1 MMDVDAA
8 ARFADHRP
16 PYRRL
21 TPPPVADARTRG
33 YYPPPSPSR
42 AEPAS
47 AYDVDA
53 DRRFPPGDRRDWQ
66 FDRRREW
73 SLAEEDKSRSAWR
86 SWDRTMDRDRYER
99 DVPPVRG
106 SGWEAREERDRRPY
120 YPGSPPSTRSVDG
133 SRPLSSRLTEG
144 GYPGPGEERGYPPRD
159 LERSRYPPLPLAT
172 SPPPFSRV
180 RGRSPSPVRRGGPGN
195 ATDDMRPPMKRARE
209 EPPYPSSYYS
219 PPLQARR
226 GSISGGPIDYPPPPR
241 SAATPPP
248 SSGGSFYDSRVGP
261 PTQFSAVGQ
270 PGGGPPLDRDY
281 AGARDRTSD
290 LVAYG
295 SSSYDRDVR
304 PARSPP
310 PSRMPPPPPPYARN
324 SYNPRD
330 DRRYMPPP
338 PRTS

>member
-180 RGRSPSPVRRGGPGN
+180 RGRSPSPVRRG
-195 ATDDMRPPMKRARE
+195 E
-209 EPPYPSSYYS
+209 E
-219 PPLQARR
+219 L
-226 GSISGGPIDYPPPPR
+226 
-241 SAATPPP
+241 AATPPP